1 MSPCQHQ
8 SPTASRRPR
17 GDPSSSHELTCHC
30 DPGPGTNTCPRNTL
44 SFCVHPPHRGC
55 AHRPKCGPH
64 PAINAPG
71 RASQTRS
78 NLPERT
84 CLGAPP
90 MGLSGSG
97 DGQQFEAAGGR
108 CSGAPR
114 SHCPSPGQRD
124 PLRAPPGPTSLGDSV
139 SDKRRKPPQ
148 VQATDSG
155 ASTCQGPRWPG
166 AGLVGNALICP
177 ESQIKVPVS
186 ALPGSRSPCPPSH
199 NQSPQVHPSP
209 VKIPTHKPPSRNKME
224 QSPSN
229 PGTVPGS
236 DPAHGRFRHL
246 PPKSGEAPR
255 LGRPRGP
262 DGHTCTARCP
272 LQPRRRH
279 RATLAHQDPRARV

>member
-1 MSPCQHQ
+1 
-8 SPTASRRPR
+8 
-17 GDPSSSHELTCHC
+17 
-30 DPGPGTNTCPRNTL
+30 
-44 SFCVHPPHRGC
+44 
-55 AHRPKCGPH
+55 
-64 PAINAPG
+64 
-71 RASQTRS
+71 
-78 NLPERT
+78 
-84 CLGAPP
+84 

-272 LQPRRRH
+272 LQPRWRH
-279 RATLAHQDPRARV
+279 RATLSQQDPRQGCDWGLSTGAPRSDAQRLTNAPNRPSRGDEKQLAEGPSQPLRLPRGASQRQPLAALGARGRGRRRHNSREWGARSHHQQEGNKLY